1 MFAADCV
8 SMKKKVRGFTLVE
21 VIVVVAVVLIL
32 VSIIIARFG
41 HVSESARN
49 VVIHNFLK
57 DCRTVYLRLSY
68 GEAPGY
74 IANTNIVL
82 FKDYVAATTLG
93 EVQAQ
98 INGSTLTVTDVPDNL
113 FKDKRTKLT
122 IDCQRNTYDGESEA
136 AFLEKVL
143 W

>member
-1 MFAADCV
+1 
-8 SMKKKVRGFTLVE
+8 MKKRLRAFTLVE

-32 VSIIIARFG
+32 VTVIIARFG

-49 VVIHNFLK
+49 VVIRNFLK
-57 DCRTVYLRLSY
+57 DCRTIYLRLSY
-68 GEAPGY
+68 GDAPGY
-74 IANTNIVL
+74 VANTNIVL
-82 FKDYVAATTLG
+82 FKDYVTATTLG

-98 INGSTLTVTDVPDNL
+98 VRGSMLTVSGVPDSL
-113 FKDKRTKLT
+113 FRDKRTTLT
-122 IDCQRNTYDGESEA
+122 IEYQRNTYDGESEA

>member
-1 MFAADCV
+1 
-8 SMKKKVRGFTLVE
+8 MKPRERAFTLVE

-32 VSIIIARFG
+32 ATVIIARFG

-57 DCRTVYLRLSY
+57 DCRTIYLRLSF
-68 GEAPGY
+68 GDAPGY

-82 FKDYVAATTLG
+82 FKDCVAATTLG
-93 EVQAQ
+93 VVQAQ
-98 INGSTLTVTDVPDNL
+98 INGSTLTVSGVPDNL
-113 FKDKRTKLT
+113 FRDKRTTLT
-122 IDCQRNTYDGESEA
+122 IDYQQNRYNGESET
-136 AFLEKVL
+136 AFLLKVL

>member
-1 MFAADCV
+1 
-8 SMKKKVRGFTLVE
+8 MKPRQRAFTLIE

-32 VSIIIARFG
+32 VTVIIARFG
-41 HVSESARN
+41 RVSESARN
-49 VVIHNFLK
+49 VVIHNFLN
-57 DCRTVYLRLSY
+57 DCRTVYLRLNY

-74 IANTNIVL
+74 AAKTNILL
-82 FKDYVAATTLG
+82 FKEYVAATTLS

-98 INGSTLTVTDVPDNL
+98 INGSTLTVSSVPANL
-113 FKDKRTKLT
+113 FKDKRTTLT
-122 IDCQRNTYDGESEA
+122 IDYQRNSYDGESEG

>member
-1 MFAADCV
+1 
-8 SMKKKVRGFTLVE
+8 MKPKERAFTLIE
-21 VIVVVAVVLIL
+21 VTVVVAVVLIL
-32 VSIIIARFG
+32 ATVIVARFG
-41 HVSESARN
+41 RVSESARN

-68 GEAPGY
+68 GDAPGY
-74 IANTNIVL
+74 IANTNMVL

-98 INGSTLTVTDVPDNL
+98 INGSTLTVSGMPETL
-113 FKDKRTKLT
+113 FRDKRTTLT
-122 IDCQRNTYDGESEA
+122 IDYQQNRYDGESET
-136 AFLEKVL
+136 AFLSKVL

>member
-1 MFAADCV
+1 
-8 SMKKKVRGFTLVE
+8 MKPRERAFTLVE

-32 VSIIIARFG
+32 VTVIIARFG
-41 HVSESARN
+41 RVSESARN

-57 DCRTVYLRLSY
+57 DCRTVYLRLNY
-68 GEAPGY
+68 GESPGY
-74 IANTNIVL
+74 VANTNILL
-82 FKDYVAATTLG
+82 FKEYVAATTLG

-98 INGSTLTVTDVPDNL
+98 ISSSTLTVSGVPDNL
-113 FKDKRTKLT
+113 FKDNRTTLT
-122 IDCQRNTYDGESEA
+122 IDYQRNTYDGESEG

>member
-1 MFAADCV
+1 
-8 SMKKKVRGFTLVE
+8 MKPKERAFTLVE
-21 VIVVVAVVLIL
+21 ITVVVAVIL
-32 VSIIIARFG
+32 VLVTVIIARFG
-41 HVSESARN
+41 RVSESARN

-68 GEAPGY
+68 GDAPGY
-74 IANTNIVL
+74 VANTNVVV

-98 INGSTLTVTDVPDNL
+98 INGTVLIVSGVPDSL
-113 FKDKRTKLT
+113 FKDKRTTLT
-122 IDCQRNTYDGESEA
+122 IDYQRNSYDGESEA

>member
-1 MFAADCV
+1 
-8 SMKKKVRGFTLVE
+8 MKTRERAFTLVE
-21 VIVVVAVVLIL
+21 VTVVVAVVLIL
-32 VSIIIARFG
+32 MIVIIARFG
-41 HVSESARN
+41 RVSESARN

-74 IANTNIVL
+74 SANTNVVL
-82 FKDYVAATTLG
+82 LKVYVAATTLG
-93 EVQAQ
+93 DVQAQ
-98 INGSTLTVTDVPDNL
+98 INGSTLIVIGVPEDL
-113 FKDKRTKLT
+113 FKDKRTTLS
-122 IDCQRNTYDGESEA
+122 IDYQHNTYDGEGEP

>member
-1 MFAADCV
+1 
-8 SMKKKVRGFTLVE
+8 MKKRARGFTLVE

-32 VSIIIARFG
+32 VSVIIGRFG
-41 HVSESARN
+41 RVSESARN

-57 DCRTVYLRLSY
+57 DCRTIYLRLSY
-68 GEAPGY
+68 GDAPGY
-74 IANTNIVL
+74 VANTNVVL

-98 INGSTLTVTDVPDNL
+98 INRSTLTVSGLPDNL
-113 FKDKRTKLT
+113 FKDKRTTFT
-122 IDCQRNTYDGESEA
+122 IDYERNSFDGESEA
-136 AFLEKVL
+136 MFFSKVL

>member
-1 MFAADCV
+1 
-8 SMKKKVRGFTLVE
+8 MKPRERAFTLVE

-32 VSIIIARFG
+32 ATVVIARFG
-41 HVSESARN
+41 RVSESARN

-68 GEAPGY
+68 GNAPGY
-74 IANTNIVL
+74 IANTNVVL
-82 FKDYVAATTLG
+82 FKTYVAASTLG

-98 INGSTLTVTDVPDNL
+98 INGTVLTVSGVPDNL
-113 FKDKRTKLT
+113 FKDKRTTLT
-122 IDCQRNTYDGESEA
+122 IDYQRNTCDGQSEA
-136 AFLEKVL
+136 AFLAKVL

>member
-1 MFAADCV
+1 
-8 SMKKKVRGFTLVE
+8 MKPREQAFTLIE
-21 VIVVVAVVLIL
+21 VTVVVAVVLIL
-32 VSIIIARFG
+32 ATVIVTRFG
-41 HVSESARN
+41 RVSECARN

-68 GEAPGY
+68 GDAPGY

-98 INGSTLTVTDVPDNL
+98 FNGSTLTVSGVPDNL
-113 FKDKRTKLT
+113 FKDKRTTLT
-122 IDCQRNTYDGESEA
+122 IDYRRSSYNDEDEA
-136 AFLEKVL
+136 TFLRKVL

>member
-1 MFAADCV
+1 
-8 SMKKKVRGFTLVE
+8 MKKRVRGFTLVE

-49 VVIHNFLK
+49 VVIHNVLK
-57 DCRTVYLRLSY
+57 DCRTIYLRLSY
-68 GEAPGY
+68 GDAPGY
-74 IANTNIVL
+74 VANTNTVL

-98 INGSTLTVTDVPDNL
+98 INGSTLTVSGLPDSL
-113 FKDKRTKLT
+113 LKDKRTT
-122 IDCQRNTYDGESEA
+122 FRIDYERNSFDGESEA
-136 AFLEKVL
+136 KFFSKVL